1 MELFTHS
8 CHAVMSFFWPE
19 DGAGSSY
26 LQRAARPTQEQG
38 RQAPSP
44 CGAAASE
51 GAGGGRGRLVSPL
64 HAEQLQRLPG
74 RQALELVPHDLGL
87 RAGHQ

>member
-1 MELFTHS
+1 MELLTHS

-26 LQRAARPTQEQG
+26 LEHSAARSAPAAG
-38 RQAPSP
+38 RPPRHPPSP
-44 CGAAASE
+44 
-51 GAGGGRGRLVSPL
+51 SPL
-64 HAEQLQRLPG
+64 HAEQLQGLPG

-87 RAGHQ
+87 RGERR